1 MRASPG
7 TAGVAVAWALG
18 GTFDHHGP
26 HVQVYGFTAMD
37 LMGAGLVITFITLP
51 VNSAAAI
58 AFRNPALAFL
68 GRHSYAIYV
77 LHVAITL

>member
-1 MRASPG
+1 
-7 TAGVAVAWALG
+7 
-18 GTFDHHGP
+18 
-26 HVQVYGFTAMD
+26 MD